1 VERRP
6 SSILNCHRAHQ
17 IDIDVGLAWTAS
29 LPQTGPVLPADLVG
43 DPVQQLWQLVRRLWP
58 NLMFLA
64 AMIAFVWLI
73 GIDLWAD
80 YRQRHAEFE
89 PARDARIVEARCKTG
104 LSVAAFCN
112 IRAVVPSLPGTRV
125 DLRYVL
131 IGWRGGDNAPI
142 ALLRANG
149 SEPPALRHI
158 TTTYG
163 IEHLTARIA
172 SFAVL
177 ESIMLSFVL
186 APLVGFLR
194 RRWL

>member
-1 VERRP
+1 
-6 SSILNCHRAHQ
+6 L
-17 IDIDVGLAWTAS
+17 T
-29 LPQTGPVLPADLVG
+29 QTGPVLPDDLGG
-43 DPVQQLWQLVRRLWP
+43 DLVQQLWLRLRRLWP
-58 NLMFLA
+58 NLLFLA

-104 LSVAAFCN
+104 LFVAAFCN
-112 IRAVVPSLPGTRV
+112 IRAIGPSLPGTRV
-125 DLRYVL
+125 DLRYFL
-131 IGWRGGDNAPI
+131 IEWAGDNAPI

-158 TTTYG
+158 TTSYG
-163 IEHLTARIA
+163 MEHLTARIA
-172 SFAVL
+172 SFVL
-177 ESIMLSFVL
+177 LEAIMLSFVL

-194 RRWL
+194 RRWS